1 MKRKET
7 KNSSCCPELS
17 GLIQHLKVEGLVFLL
32 ALLFSSCQKNID
44 VKIPDYVQK
53 LVVEG
58 KIDNGDHPQVYLS
71 YTVPYFGNHTQSLSE
86 FAVKGAFVTVTDGF
100 TTDTLR
106 DPFGQ
111 GYTYLASNMIGIE
124 GRTYNLTIHLNG
136 KTYTAQTT
144 IYPQVKLDSLWF
156 KPTLDS
162 LGFIWAR
169 MTEPAT
175 PGDHYRWF
183 AKRIGKDQTFLAPL
197 GSAFDD
203 KFINGKTFDFAY
215 DRAVLQGS
223 TAADD
228 NNIERGYFK
237 RGDQVVVKFCTIGE
251 KEFLFFR
258 SYDANIVSNGNPFA
272 APSNLQSNIN
282 GENVLGVWCGYNPY
296 FDTVICK

>member
-1 MKRKET
+1 
-7 KNSSCCPELS
+7 
-17 GLIQHLKVEGLVFLL
+17 
-32 ALLFSSCQKNID
+32 
-44 VKIPDYVQK
+44 
-53 LVVEG
+53 
-58 KIDNGDHPQVYLS
+58 
-71 YTVPYFGNHTQSLSE
+71 
-86 FAVKGAFVTVTDGF
+86 
-100 TTDTLR
+100 
-106 DPFGQ
+106 
-111 GYTYLASNMIGIE
+111 
-124 GRTYNLTIHLNG
+124 
-136 KTYTAQTT
+136 
-144 IYPQVKLDSLWF
+144 
-156 KPTLDS
+156 
-162 LGFIWAR
+162 